1 MPMPSDVPQLTTP
14 GDTAIDA
21 AEATR
26 GLEEAARMVQEF
38 SAAGASGA
46 LEALLAAAEQ
56 APAKAVEQTLEL
68 AETVAEKTTTL
79 HGEVARFL
87 SLTQEA

>member
-1 MPMPSDVPQLTTP
+1 MSMPSDVPQLAHP
-14 GDTAIDA
+14 GDTAVDA

-26 GLEEAARMVQEF
+26 CLEEAARMVQEF
-38 SAAGASGA
+38 SDAGASGA
-46 LEALLAAAEQ
+46 LDALLAIAEE
-56 APAKAVEQTLEL
+56 APAKAVEHALEL

-87 SLTQEA
+87 SVTQEA